1 MASPS
6 STLRFHLRTDA
17 PAVVLAVSGRY
28 EHGDFD
34 VLKRKLDAA
43 SAQVGPGGA
52 LVVDV
57 SDLSRLTSSALRA
70 MMQTQMALTDVGARF
85 AVAGARG
92 VVREVFAISQMDQ
105 LIRLVETVAD
115 GLRGGP
121 RAPDQA

>member
-6 STLRFHLRTDA
+6 ITLRFHLRTD
-17 PAVVLAVSGRY
+17 PPSAVLSVSGRY

-34 VLKRKLDAA
+34 LLKGKLDAA
-43 SAQVGPGGA
+43 SAQVGPGGV

-70 MMQTQMALTDVGARF
+70 MMQTQMALTGAGARL
-85 AVAGARG
+85 AVAGAHG

-105 LIRLVETVAD
+105 LIRMVETVAD

-121 RAPDQA
+121 KAPDQA